1 MEQEGLLQLINPV
14 VKSQSQE
21 TVSDLE
27 GSISLPHIYGEVKRS
42 KMITV
47 QSYDINGNAV
57 ELTAYDDIARMIL
70 HMIDHLNGI
79 QFTKRAHHILN
90 ETEVEAYFDNE

>member
-1 MEQEGLLQLINPV
+1 
-14 VKSQSQE
+14 
-21 TVSDLE
+21 
-27 GSISLPHIYGEVKRS
+27 
-42 KMITV
+42 V
-47 QSYDINGNAV
+47 QSYDINRNAV
-57 ELTAYDDIARMIL
+57 ELTAYDENAHMSL